1 MNSRRDLPSF
11 GEKMTGVIRFKK
23 KATGAVVEP
32 RPAPPVMDELNA
44 TAYELRVRQQQIL
57 TELGVLALKGTPF
70 PDLLDHTAR
79 LTAEGLRADFAKV
92 LEYIPDQNRLLV
104 RAGVGWGPGVVGS
117 ASIGAD
123 LESPGGYALRTGVP
137 VISNHLEN
145 EERFRTPELLLEYG
159 IYRAMNVIL
168 QGEGAPFGVL
178 EVDSR
183 SEGEFSEQDITFLQG
198 AANLLGM
205 AIERQRMERD
215 LRGALDRQQ
224 MLMREV
230 NHRVN
235 NSLQIVGSMLH
246 LQGKRTENKEVQHQL
261 SQASSRVTAI
271 ARAHNRLYRTDEFTK
286 LDLGAY
292 LSDLCADFCEA
303 TPGCEIFVSAPE
315 HVVLSTDRAITVAL
329 LINELITNVAK
340 YAYPDGNCRAWVNV
354 SREGSV
360 VRLSV
365 RDEGVGLPAAVDETT
380 STGLGM
386 RLISAFTRQLNGSV
400 EVKRD
405 KPGAEFVIAFEVE
418 AGAQAGLK

>member
-1 MNSRRDLPSF
+1 
-11 GEKMTGVIRFKK
+11 MTEVVQFKK

-32 RPAPPVMDELNA
+32 RPAPSDAEELNRA
-44 TAYELRVRQQQIL
+44 AYELRVRQQEIL

-70 PDLLDHTAR
+70 AELLDHTAR
-79 LTAEGLRADFAKV
+79 LTAEGLRAEFAKV
-92 LEYIPDQNRLLV
+92 LEYLPDQNRLLV
-104 RAGVGWGPGVVGS
+104 RAGVGWEPGVVGS

-168 QGEGAPFGVL
+168 QGEGTPFGVL

-183 SEGEFSEQDITFLQG
+183 SQGEFSEQDITFLQG

-215 LRGALDRQQ
+215 LRSALDRQQ
-224 MLMREV
+224 LLMREV

-246 LQGKRTENKEVQHQL
+246 LQSRRAENKEVQHQL
-261 SQASSRVTAI
+261 TEASTRVTAI
-271 ARAHNRLYRTDEFTK
+271 ARAHNRLYRTEEFTK

-292 LSDLCADFCEA
+292 LSDLCADFSES

-315 HVVLSTDRAITVAL
+315 HIVLSTDRAITVAL
-329 LINELITNVAK
+329 LMNELITNVAK
-340 YAYPDGNCRAWVNV
+340 YAYSDGKCRAWVSV
-354 SREGSV
+354 SREAHTIT
-360 VRLSV
+360 LSV
-365 RDEGVGLPAAVDETT
+365 RDEGIGLPPEISETT
-380 STGLGM
+380 SNGLGM
-386 RLISAFTRQLNGSV
+386 RLVSAFAKQLGGSV
-400 EVKRD
+400 EIKRRE
-405 KPGAEFVIAFEVE
+405 PGTEFLISFDAEGAVP
-418 AGAQAGLK
+418 AGIK